1 MLTAEVSCFLLGD
14 ACLILGRLGV
24 EGTLCSMIIVPFLF
38 LCISYVNCGRE
49 IYAEKDGKKCV

>member
-1 MLTAEVSCFLLGD
+1 MLTSCFLLGD

-38 LCISYVNCGRE
+38 LCISYVNSGRE